1 MSLEGYISYELQGS
15 LSRSLP
21 TFDGICQA
29 ARRMSDS
36 QTFDIGFKTEK
47 PFELL
52 YVSRGDSNLGSIVF
66 GFFLG
71 FSIQVVWRAAL
82 ETKRASR
89 VSAYIIMIWLEILA
103 NTTYAVILYRI
114 LVIGKCSY
122 ALSRKVIAW
131 CYLQKFINPSIGFF
145 LACIICWIV
154 QVLCLMLIIVNRLC
168 ILIQQPSQRLTLKLV
183 VIGVVSV
190 VSIST
195 SCVWIPAQLQINSS
209 YMGLDKWWDK
219 FEKAIYLL
227 LDLALNILFIR
238 MVKGRLVDHGL
249 KKYDRVMRF
258 NQRIIIVSIGMDI
271 LLMSATTLKNPFVY
285 TQFHPV
291 TYIVKLQIEMSM
303 SCLLIKVAHS
313 TGINVYNT
321 TVSRQTGQ
329 RTQGAVAVNITTQI
343 HTQYDPAGQE
353 EYEMSDI
360 LQKNRAIEDD
370 RSLNSPS
377 VNKIADHELSH
388 V

>member
-1 MSLEGYISYELQGS
+1 MSLESYELQGS

-21 TFDGICQA
+21 TFDGIWQA

-52 YVSRGDSNLGSIVF
+52 YVSRGDSSLGSIVF
-66 GFFLG
+66 GWFLG

-103 NTTYAVILYRI
+103 NTTFAVLSQS
-114 LVIGKCSY
+114 LLNF
-122 ALSRKVIAW
+122 ATSRKP
-131 CYLQKFINPSIGFF
+131 LRNHRQKFINPSIGFF
-145 LACIICWIV
+145 LGIIICWIV

-195 SCVWIPAQLQINSS
+195 SCIWIPAQLQINSS
-209 YMGLDKWWDK
+209 YMSLDKWWDK

-271 LLMSATTLKNPFVY
+271 LLMGATTLKNPFVY

-303 SCLLIKVAHS
+303 SRLLIKVAQS
-313 TGINVYNT
+313 TGIDVYNT
-321 TVSRQTGQ
+321 KVSGQTGQ
-329 RTQGAVAVNITTQI
+329 KTQGAVAVNITTQI

-360 LQKNRAIEDD
+360 LQKNGAIEDD

-377 VNKIADHELSH
+377 VNKIADDELSH

>member
-1 MSLEGYISYELQGS
+1 
-15 LSRSLP
+15 
-21 TFDGICQA
+21 
-29 ARRMSDS
+29 MSDS

-52 YVSRGDSNLGSIVF
+52 YVSRGDSILGSIVF
-66 GFFLG
+66 GFFFG
-71 FSIQVVWRAAL
+71 FSIHVVWRAAL

-103 NTTYAVILYRI
+103 NTTYAV
-114 LVIGKCSY
+114 V
-122 ALSRKVIAW
+122 AW
-131 CYLQKFINPSIGFF
+131 CYLQKIINPSIGVF
-145 LACIICWIV
+145 LTCIICWIV
-154 QVLCLMLIIVNRLC
+154 QVQCLMLIIVNRLC
-168 ILIQQPSQRLTLKLV
+168 ILIQKPSQRLTLKLV

-195 SCVWIPAQLQINSS
+195 SCIWIPAELQINSTYIS
-209 YMGLDKWWDK
+209 LNKWWDK
-219 FEKAIYLL
+219 FEKSIYLL

-258 NQRIIIVSIGMDI
+258 NQRIIILSIGMDV
-271 LLMSATTLKNPFVY
+271 LLMGATTLKNPFVY

-303 SCLLIKVAHS
+303 SRLLIKVAHS
-313 TGINVYNT
+313 TGINVYNEEKAAYT
-321 TVSRQTGQ
+321 SDNVTVSGQTGQ

-343 HTQYDPAGQE
+343 YTQHDPEGQE
-353 EYEMSDI
+353 EYGKAFYIFGWTTLNPDLEPEMSHTF
-360 LQKNRAIEDD
+360 QKNGAIGDD
-370 RSLNSPS
+370 TSFNSPS
-377 VNKIADHELSH
+377 VNKIADDELSR

>member
-1 MSLEGYISYELQGS
+1 
-15 LSRSLP
+15 
-21 TFDGICQA
+21 
-29 ARRMSDS
+29 
-36 QTFDIGFKTEK
+36 
-47 PFELL
+47 
-52 YVSRGDSNLGSIVF
+52 
-66 GFFLG
+66 
-71 FSIQVVWRAAL
+71 
-82 ETKRASR
+82 
-89 VSAYIIMIWLEILA
+89 
-103 NTTYAVILYRI
+103 
-114 LVIGKCSY
+114 
-122 ALSRKVIAW
+122 
-131 CYLQKFINPSIGFF
+131 
-145 LACIICWIV
+145 
-154 QVLCLMLIIVNRLC
+154 MLIIVNRLC

-209 YMGLDKWWDK
+209 YMSLDKWWDK

-343 HTQYDPAGQE
+343 HTQYDPTGQE

>member
-1 MSLEGYISYELQGS
+1 MTLESYELQGS

-21 TFDGICQA
+21 TFDGIWQA

-52 YVSRGDSNLGSIVF
+52 YVSRGESNLGSIVF
-66 GFFLG
+66 GWFLG

-103 NTTYAVILYRI
+103 NTTFAVSLYRI

-145 LACIICWIV
+145 LGIIICWIV

-195 SCVWIPAQLQINSS
+195 SCIWIPAQLQINSS
-209 YMGLDKWWDK
+209 YMSLDKWWDK

-258 NQRIIIVSIGMDI
+258 NQRIIIVSIGMDF
-271 LLMSATTLKNPFVY
+271 LLMGATTLKNPFVY
-285 TQFHPV
+285 TQFHPI

-303 SCLLIKVAHS
+303 SCLLIKVAQS
-313 TGINVYNT
+313 TGIDVYNT
-321 TVSRQTGQ
+321 KVSGQTGQ
-329 RTQGAVAVNITTQI
+329 KTQGAVAVNITTQI

-360 LQKNRAIEDD
+360 LQKNGAIEDD

-377 VNKIADHELSH
+377 VNKIADDELSH

>member
-1 MSLEGYISYELQGS
+1 MTLESYELQGS

-21 TFDGICQA
+21 TFDGIWQA

-66 GFFLG
+66 GWFLG

-103 NTTYAVILYRI
+103 NMTFA
-114 LVIGKCSY
+114 
-122 ALSRKVIAW
+122 VIAW
-131 CYLQKFINPSIGFF
+131 CYLQKFINPGIGFF
-145 LACIICWIV
+145 LGIIICWIV

-195 SCVWIPAQLQINSS
+195 SCIWIPAQLQINSS
-209 YMGLDKWWDK
+209 YMSLDKWWDK

-258 NQRIIIVSIGMDI
+258 NQRIIVVSIGMDF
-271 LLMSATTLKNPFVY
+271 LLMGATTLKNPFVY
-285 TQFHPV
+285 TQFHPI

-303 SCLLIKVAHS
+303 SCLLIKVAQS
-313 TGINVYNT
+313 TGIDVYNT
-321 TVSRQTGQ
+321 KVSGQTGQ

-360 LQKNRAIEDD
+360 LQKNGAIEDD

-377 VNKIADHELSH
+377 VNKIADDELSH